1 MLASIFKTILAL
13 CAAAFLL
20 TGCEDGYN
28 PQLEGLAEGREVKL
42 SFHAIPPFNG
52 DPSFMQLAIEGNKTP
67 PGIKLVPYHG
77 NENEQHLLVFERT
90 QIDQDCMTSA
100 SAGHSPL
107 TNLPILNFKFDEK
120 CTAIFAKITAE
131 NIGDRFAVV
140 IDGVAIAAPIIQAA
154 IDSGAGYIEGFE
166 SMEDVEA
173 LAYKITAQSLK
184 KND

>member
-1 MLASIFKTILAL
+1 MLASIFKTITAL
-13 CAAAFLL
+13 CAATFLL
-20 TGCEDGYN
+20 RGCKDGYN
-28 PQLEGLAEGREVKL
+28 PQLESLAEGREVRL

-52 DPSFMQLAIEGNKTP
+52 DPRVMQLAIEGNKTP

-77 NENEQHLLVFERT
+77 SENEQYLLVFKRT
-90 QIDQDCMTSA
+90 QIDQDCITSA
-100 SAGHSPL
+100 SAGHTPL
-107 TNLPILNFKFDEK
+107 TNLPILNFKFDEQ
-120 CTAIFAKITAE
+120 CTTIFAKMTAE

-140 IDGVAIAAPIIQAA
+140 LDGVAITAPIIQAA

-173 LAYKITAQSLK
+173 LAYKITAQSLR